1 MQILIDTHTLVWWMV
16 DSSRLSRRAWDIL
29 SDPSNRILISA
40 VVAWELAI
48 KVNTEKI
55 HPPTLISLLEG
66 GLAQQAFAELP
77 INLEHAVRAGLLPLH
92 HRDPFDRLLV
102 AQAQAMGAPILSA
115 DRALDAYH
123 VRRIW

>member
-1 MQILIDTHTLVWWMV
+1 MQVLIDTHTLVWWMV
-16 DSSRLSRRAWDIL
+16 DGSRLSKRASDIL

-48 KVNTEKI
+48 KVNAGKI

-66 GLAQQAFAELP
+66 ALAQQGFEQLP
-77 INLEHAVRAGLLPLH
+77 ISLEHAVRAGMLPLH

-102 AQAQAMGAPILSA
+102 AQAQVIGAPILSA
-115 DRALDAYH
+115 DRALDAYD
-123 VRRIW
+123 VRRVW

>member
-16 DSSRLSRRAWDIL
+16 DSSRLSRRASDIL
-29 SDPSNRILISA
+29 SDLSNRVLISA

-48 KVNTEKI
+48 KVNAGKI

-66 GLAQQAFAELP
+66 ALAQQVFAELP
-77 INLEHAVRAGLLPLH
+77 ISLEHAVRAGLLPLH

-115 DRALDAYH
+115 DRALDAYD

>member
-16 DSSRLSRRAWDIL
+16 DGSRLSRRASETL
-29 SDPSNRILISA
+29 SDLSNRILISA

-48 KVNTEKI
+48 KVNVGKI

-66 GLAQQAFAELP
+66 ALAQQVFAELP
-77 INLEHAVRAGLLPLH
+77 ISLEHAVRAGLLPLH

-115 DRALDAYH
+115 DRALDAYD